1 VASCSKSSG
10 HGKGLVVRGVGE
22 SRFKLGVLM
31 EYAGN
36 EHLVPSVMPF
46 MMGAS
51 EKMKKKNSRI
61 MAYC

>member
-1 VASCSKSSG
+1 
-10 HGKGLVVRGVGE
+10 LVVRGVGE